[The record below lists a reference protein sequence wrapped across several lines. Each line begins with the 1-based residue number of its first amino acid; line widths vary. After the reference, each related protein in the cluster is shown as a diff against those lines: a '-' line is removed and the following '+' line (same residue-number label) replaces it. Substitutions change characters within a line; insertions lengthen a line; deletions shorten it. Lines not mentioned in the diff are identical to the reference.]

1 MKKNNVLDIL
11 DNVFWYIIY
20 LLPLVAYL
28 ISICGHGDNTLTI
41 IEYFNDFFSLSGSNM
56 ILTTLLDIF
65 GSDGVFSILDDS
77 SYVFSI
83 VSYFV
88 TCFLIHLAIDVLL
101 FIPRL
106 CHYWMEAFNKTCGG
120 KKQ

>member
-1 MKKNNVLDIL
+1 MNRKNNVVDVLDSL
-11 DNVFWYIIY
+11 FWYIIY
-20 LLPLVAYL
+20 LLPIVTFLV
-28 ISICGHGDNTLTI
+28 CGRGDNALTI
-41 IEYFNDFFSLSGSNM
+41 IEYFNEFFSLSGSNI
-56 ILTTLLDIF
+56 ILSTFQDIF
-65 GSDGVFSILDDS
+65 GSDGFFSILDDS

-88 TCFLIHLAIDVLL
+88 TCFLIHLAVDVLL

-120 KKQ
+120 KKH